1 MARKAGPTA
10 EGAEQVEMV
19 MISDHRQPRQSAC
32 HAFFPAFIL
41 GALGV
46 LSGWSSPLA
55 AVDVEALTADGIW
68 LRGPA
73 TAADGKLSV
82 GGKTVPLDQLVVAR
96 RNISLSSAIDQAVVL
111 ADGSV
116 IGGVVVSLQ
125 ADQVKFASDQL
136 GALVIPTKQVAA
148 IVLTAQLLATLSVDG
163 APGAVLANGDLLPGN
178 AAFVND
184 QAVGINTGKKI
195 IDIARDRI
203 ALVRLASTR
212 SPAVGPL
219 QYLRLAGGDLICG
232 KLKSMDAQRAVVETV
247 LAGSVSVPV
256 GLIAALWS
264 EGSAL
269 TPLATLTPKVRQI
282 AWFDE
287 SWPLKTDRN
296 LLGGFLVV
304 AGKRTERGL
313 GCHSRCELT
322 YTLDGSYSGLVCE
335 VGLDAA
341 GGGRGEVAFQVF
353 VDGKALAN
361 IALRGGD
368 AARTIAVPLAGAK
381 LLQLVVDPG
390 VDGRGVGDHADWCWP
405 VLVKG
410 VVPVAQQ

>member
-1 MARKAGPTA
+1 MQIRRTGASTMPSRYSLALLWVICALAAGVA
-10 EGAEQVEMV
+10 
-19 MISDHRQPRQSAC
+19 S
-32 HAFFPAFIL
+32 
-41 GALGV
+41 
-46 LSGWSSPLA
+46 LS
-55 AVDVEALTADGIW
+55 AVDVEALGADGVW

-73 TAADGKLSV
+73 TVADGKLNV
-82 GGKTVPLDQLVVAR
+82 GGKTIPIDQLVVAR
-96 RNISLSSAIDQAVVL
+96 RNLAQSSAIDQAVVL

-125 ADQVKFASDQL
+125 AEQMKFASDQL
-136 GALVIPTKQVAA
+136 GELTIPTKQVTA
-148 IVLTAQLLATLSVDG
+148 IVLTSQSLAALGVDG

-178 AAFVND
+178 VAFVND

-203 ALVRLASTR
+203 ALVRLAATR
-212 SPAVGPL
+212 SPLTGPA

-232 KLKSMDAQRAVVETV
+232 RVKSLDAQRAVVETA
-247 LAGSVSVPV
+247 LAGSVTVPA
-256 GLIAALWS
+256 GLITAVWS
-264 EGSAL
+264 EGNAL
-269 TPLATLTPKVRQI
+269 TPLSTLTPKVRQV

-287 SWPLKTDRN
+287 TWPLKNDRN
-296 LLGGFLVV
+296 LLGGFLSV
-304 AGKRTERGL
+304 ADKRAERGL

-322 YTLDGSYSGLVCE
+322 YALDGSFSGLVCE
-335 VGLDAA
+335 VGLDFA

-361 IALRGGD
+361 VALRGTD
-368 AARTIAVPLAGAK
+368 APRTIAVSLNGAK

-390 VDGRGVGDHADWCWP
+390 VDGRGTGDHADWCWP

-410 VVPVAQQ
+410 VAPAAPQ

>member
-1 MARKAGPTA
+1 MR
-10 EGAEQVEMV
+10 GA
-19 MISDHRQPRQSAC
+19 
-32 HAFFPAFIL
+32 
-41 GALGV
+41 
-46 LSGWSSPLA
+46 
-55 AVDVEALTADGIW
+55 
-68 LRGPA
+68 A
-73 TAADGKLSV
+73 TVADGKLSV
-82 GGKTVPLDQLVVAR
+82 GGKIIPLDQLVVAR

-125 ADQVKFASDQL
+125 ADQVKFASDHL
-136 GALVIPTKQVAA
+136 GELTIPAKQVAA
-148 IVLTAQLLATLSVDG
+148 IVLTAQSLATLSADG

-178 AAFVND
+178 VAFVND

-195 IDIARDRI
+195 IDLARERI
-203 ALVRLASTR
+203 ALVRLAATR
-212 SPAVGPL
+212 KQAAGPL
-219 QYLRLAGGDLICG
+219 QYLRLAGGDLISG
-232 KLKSMDAQRAVVETV
+232 KLKTLDGQRAVVETA

-269 TPLATLTPKVRQI
+269 TPLAALTPKVRQI

-322 YTLDGSYSGLVCE
+322 YTLDGSYSGLLCE

-341 GGGRGEVAFQVF
+341 GGSRGEVAFQVF
-353 VDGKALAN
+353 VDGKELAN
-361 IALRGGD
+361 IALRSSD
-368 AARTIAVPLAGAK
+368 APRTIAVPLAGAK
-381 LLQLVVDPG
+381 LLQLVVHPG
-390 VDGRGVGDHADWCWP
+390 VDGRGTGDHADWCWP

-410 VVPVAQQ
+410 VAPAAQQ